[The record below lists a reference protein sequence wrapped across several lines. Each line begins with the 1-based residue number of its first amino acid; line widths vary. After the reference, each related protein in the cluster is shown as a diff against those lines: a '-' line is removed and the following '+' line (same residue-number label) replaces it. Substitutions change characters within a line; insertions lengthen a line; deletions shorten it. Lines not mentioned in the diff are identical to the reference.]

1 RINGTQL
8 YNFKHYFISCSYPS
22 RPRLWFSFPGFQ
34 TLAVQSTTHERS
46 GHAMSTFFIFYDLG
60 IASGAFIWGIV
71 ISGSGFTAMYIIGA
85 ILILITAYVLY
96 LWLSKQEKRKE
107 TKQEV

>member
-1 RINGTQL
+1 L
-8 YNFKHYFISCSYPS
+8 
-22 RPRLWFSFPGFQ
+22 LPGFQ

-96 LWLSKQEKRKE
+96 LWLSKQEKQKE
-107 TKQEV
+107 TKQEEVRTLIENEMTLHYIRKIDTH

>member
-1 RINGTQL
+1 
-8 YNFKHYFISCSYPS
+8 
-22 RPRLWFSFPGFQ
+22 
-34 TLAVQSTTHERS
+34 HERS

-107 TKQEV
+107 TKQEVYRSEEHTSELQSRFDIVCRLLLEKKKNKMS